1 MEIKTERL
9 IIRNTDRE
17 TANRIST
24 LNNGNETDK
33 TLASLSSEDIS
44 IIFEKPD
51 EVEKIIARLSC
62 SLGNGESDIYGAWLD
77 TRFVGFIA
85 LVNCKSELPEVQIE
99 IAPEYQNQGYGYE
112 FLFSLL
118 KELFREGKYTQLR
131 YTVLPTNEASINL
144 ITKIG
149 AFLQEPESIAEEKLF
164 KTYHISKLS
173 MDAYEAHAYSNNHKA
188 ALEKDNLC
196 GCFCCLEMFHPSKID
211 EWIID
216 DNQCDYLGTAICPYC
231 EIDSVIGESSGYPIT
246 KEFLAAM
253 NKIWFL

>member
-1 MEIKTERL
+1 MEIRTERL
-9 IIRNTDRE
+9 VIRHTDKK
-17 TANRIST
+17 TASQISD
-24 LNNGNETDK
+24 LNNGDETDK
-33 TLASLSSEDIS
+33 MIASLSSEDIGL
-44 IIFEKPD
+44 IFENTD
-51 EVEKIIARLSC
+51 EEEQIIARLSS

-77 TRFVGFIA
+77 TQIIGFVSLI
-85 LVNCKSELPEVQIE
+85 NCKSKLPEVQIE

-118 KELFREGKYTQLR
+118 KKLFSEGRYTTLR

-144 ITKIG
+144 ISKIG
-149 AFLQEPESIAEEKLF
+149 AFLQEPKSIAEEKLF

-196 GCFCCLEMFHPSKID
+196 GCFYCLEMFPPSKID

-216 DNQCDYLGTAICPYC
+216 DNPCDYLGTAICPYC